1 MYETVEALF
10 KAICD
15 AIRNKK
21 GTYELIA
28 HQNIPSEIVGIQSGG
43 AGEFANCLYE
53 AIYLPQEF
61 INSDEI
67 VEEEIT
73 WNQES

>member
-1 MYETVEALF
+1 MYETVDALF
-10 KAICD
+10 KGICN

-21 GTYELIA
+21 GTSELIA
-28 HQNIPSEIVGIQSGG
+28 HQNIPSEINEIQSGG
-43 AGEFANCLYE
+43 AGEFVNCLYE
-53 AIYLPQEF
+53 TICLPQEF